1 MAIEF
6 TQDTLDEIYAFAVA
20 LGRRAGDLLLERI
33 DKQIASDGET
43 AYTYTEKDNA
53 VDIVT
58 QTDEGNPIDTSTPS
72 TKERKKVAKFLGE
85 ETYAQGQSRSYLIDA
100 HPTWC
105 IDPLDG
111 IPPPSPIHFPSG

>member
-58 QTDEGNPIDTSTPS
+58 QTDEAT
-72 TKERKKVAKFLGE
+72 RFLGE

>member
-72 TKERKKVAKFLGE
+72 TKERKK
-85 ETYAQGQSRSYLIDA
+85 GQSRSYLIDA

>member
-72 TKERKKVAKFLGE
+72 TKERKKVAKLRY
-85 ETYAQGQSRSYLIDA
+85 TWRHLSKPQSRRDTPSTSPSSPATGKSEPLRDA
-100 HPTWC
+100 
-105 IDPLDG
+105 
-111 IPPPSPIHFPSG
+111 

>member
-6 TQDTLDEIYAFAVA
+6 TQAQLDEIYAFAVD
-20 LGRRAGDLLLERI
+20 LGRKAGDLLLESIEKR
-33 DKQIASDGET
+33 IASDSDT
-43 AYTYTEKDNA
+43 TYAYAEKDNA

-58 QTDEGNPIDTSTPS
+58 QTDEDVETFIKSAIHSRYP
-72 TKERKKVAKFLGE
+72 EHKFLGE
-85 ETYAQGQSRSYLIDA
+85 ETYAQGQSREYLIDA

-111 IPPPSPIHFPSG
+111 IPSFHPPTCR